1 MGLLDELLGG
11 LAQGGL
17 GQAMGQ
23 QAPRGRGGLGQQPM
37 GPQGGGMSGVLMA
50 LLPLVLSMLANR
62 QGGGGLGGNV
72 GNMGNMGGMGG
83 LGSLLEQFQR
93 MGYADQA
100 KSWVGTGSNLPIS
113 PEIIA
118 QVFGRDG
125 LSQIASQAGLTESE
139 ASVGLSQILPDVVDR
154 LTPQGQLPDLDALV
168 ASVDDLERRF
178 RG

>member
-1 MGLLDELLGG
+1 MGLLDELLG
-11 LAQGGL
+11 AQGGL

-23 QAPRGRGGLGQQPM
+23 QALRGRGGLGQQPM

-62 QGGGGLGGNV
+62 QRGGGLGGNI
-72 GNMGNMGGMGG
+72 GNMGGMGG
-83 LGSLLEQFQR
+83 LLEQFQR

-100 KSWVGTGSNLPIS
+100 NSWVGTGTNLPIS

-154 LTPQGQLPDLDALV
+154 LTPQGQMPDLDALV
-168 ASVDDLERRF
+168 ASVDDLQRRL
-178 RG
+178 G

>member
-17 GQAMGQ
+17 DQAMGRQ
-23 QAPRGRGGLGQQPM
+23 SPRGRGGLGQQPA
-37 GPQGGGMSGVLMA
+37 GSQGGGMSSVLMT

-62 QGGGGLGGNV
+62 QGGGGLGGNA
-72 GNMGNMGGMGG
+72 GNMGGLGG
-83 LGSLLEQFQR
+83 LLEQFQR

-100 KSWVGTGSNLPIS
+100 KSWVGTGANLPIS

-125 LSQIASQAGLTESE
+125 LSQLASQAGLTESE

-154 LTPQGQLPDLDALV
+154 LTPQGQMPDLDALV
-168 ASVDDLERRF
+168 ASVSDLERRF